1 MKLFFATQNLHKVAE
16 MQKIL
21 PGIHLMISPKFDCV
35 EDGSDFMQNSVKKA
49 HALFQTVNAPVIA
62 DDSGLC
68 IDCLGGRPGIFSSRY
83 GSDLRYGKFLCA
95 NQDEKNLAVIR
106 EVNETLGAQ
115 GMDSTLWENRKC
127 RFICALTFMTAENR
141 FICFQDTLEGCIAQS
156 PAENPGG
163 GFGYDPIVF
172 LTEYGKT
179 VAELS
184 EDEKNRISHRGK
196 AAAHLVKYLS
206 ALN

>member
-1 MKLFFATQNLHKVAE
+1 MKLYFATQNPHKVGE

-21 PGIHLMISPKFDCV
+21 PNIELMIPPDFTCV
-35 EDGSDFMQNSVKKA
+35 EDGTDFMQNSVKKA
-49 HALFQTVNAPVIA
+49 RSLFQVVNSPVIA

-68 IDCLGGRPGIFSSRY
+68 IDCLGGNPGIFSSRY
-83 GSDLRYGKFLCA
+83 GSDLRYGKFLCS
-95 NQDEKNLAVIR
+95 NQAEKNLSIIK
-106 EVNETLGAQ
+106 EVNEALSEKS
-115 GMDSTLWENRKC
+115 MDATLWENRKC
-127 RFICALTFMTAENR
+127 RCICALTFMTGENR
-141 FICFQDTLEGCIAQS
+141 FICFQETLEGCIAHA
-156 PAENPGG
+156 PAEDAKG

-172 LTEYGKT
+172 LPEYGKT

-196 AAAHLVKYLS
+196 AAAHLIKYLS